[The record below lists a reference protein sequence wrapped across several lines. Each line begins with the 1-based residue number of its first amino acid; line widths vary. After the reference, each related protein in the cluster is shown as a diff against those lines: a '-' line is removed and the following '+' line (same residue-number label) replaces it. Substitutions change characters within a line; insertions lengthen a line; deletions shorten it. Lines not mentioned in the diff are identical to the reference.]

1 VPKAMQDGERREV
14 KVDLDRIW
22 KNLPK
27 VFAFRY
33 DGDTPFVEVSF
44 AGQSF
49 SMTDVD
55 ARALHEK
62 LIKALDILPTS
73 K

>member
-1 VPKAMQDGERREV
+1 MPKAMQDGERREV
-14 KVDLDRIW
+14 KVADDRIW

-27 VFAFRY
+27 VFAIRV
-33 DGDTPFVEVSF
+33 DCDTPYVEVSH

-49 SMTDVD
+49 TMTDVD
-55 ARALHEK
+55 ARALQEK
-62 LIKALDILPTS
+62 LGKAISILPTS